1 LSLKGGRDLD
11 LRGWL
16 VEQQPPVPEAFL
28 RLVDAEVS
36 SASGRPLAEALLG
49 LAREALRDAL
59 AGEGERRG
67 AYRLLAADAYVTYAC
82 DVALDSRDPTAA
94 LEQVVEG
101 VVAEAEVG

>member
-1 LSLKGGRDLD
+1 LSQDGREVD

-28 RLVDAEVS
+28 KLVDAEKS
-36 SASGRPLAEALLG
+36 SVSGRPLGDEL
-49 LAREALRDAL
+49 LARARAALRDAL

-67 AYRLLAADAYVTYAC
+67 AFRLLAADAYVTYAC
-82 DVALDSRDPTAA
+82 DLALDSRDPTAA

>member
-1 LSLKGGRDLD
+1 VD

-28 RLVDAEVS
+28 RLVDAEG
-36 SASGRPLAEALLG
+36 SAASTHPLGEEL
-49 LAREALRDAL
+49 LARARTALRDAL

-82 DVALDSRDPTAA
+82 DLALDSRDPTAA
-94 LEQVVEG
+94 LERVVQG